1 MVLHNDKWKYKA
13 KRNVER
19 KHAMQNKRKGI
30 KSNEDQTKENQLYD
44 SESNHSNNT
53 TSDNNDSDD
62 SDDEEKKFKKSNKKT
77 SNSWRFADPII
88 DESILKD
95 PEYIAQLESKR
106 QEEENR
112 TNYMRSIVAEKLKDS
127 KHLDLSVNNPKTVT
141 SLKKLKN
148 SDLEN
153 WRFDS
158 DIENEDHNGNG
169 NNNENNKTKRPEIRE
184 FTEEEREKFLQL
196 QKRINHQKEVEKIR
210 NRMDK
215 LNNKLPMQKN
225 KILELNSKVG
235 ADNYRG
241 IVDKRLEIIDHDK
254 TDRKELDDL
263 VCQMNGIDLKHDQ
276 KDNPNKIVSDFNL
289 ESLMKSPPLPPPPSS
304 TTSSLPSATTPK
316 QSQTSIV
323 LDNPELD
330 DFLDSIL

>member
-13 KRNVER
+13 KKNVER
-19 KHAMQNKRKGI
+19 KHAMQNRRKGI
-30 KSNEDQTKENQLYD
+30 KSNEDQSKENQHSD
-44 SESNHSNNT
+44 SESDYSNNS
-53 TSDNNDSDD
+53 TSDVDD
-62 SDDEEKKFKKSNKKT
+62 SDDEKKFKISSKKT

-106 QEEENR
+106 LEEENR
-112 TNYMRSIVAEKLKDS
+112 SNYMRNIVAEKLKDS
-127 KHLDLSVNNPKTVT
+127 KPLDLSVNNSKPVT

-148 SDLEN
+148 SDFEN
-153 WRFDS
+153 WKFDS
-158 DIENEDHNGNG
+158 DIEDEFD
-169 NNNENNKTKRPEIRE
+169 NNNETNKTKKPEIRE

-196 QKRINHQKEVEKIR
+196 QKKINHQKEVEKIR